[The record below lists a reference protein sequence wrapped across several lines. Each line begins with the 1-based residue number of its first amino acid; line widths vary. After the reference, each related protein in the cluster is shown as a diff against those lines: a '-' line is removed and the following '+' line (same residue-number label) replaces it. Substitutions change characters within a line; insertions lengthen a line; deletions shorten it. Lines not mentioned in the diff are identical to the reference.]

1 MSSSE
6 RRPEVIV
13 DFIFEDGLFFIAV
26 KNIGDAPA
34 HAVSVAFD
42 KKFTGVE
49 GAKEISTLPLFKKI
63 PFLAPQKEITAFLDR
78 SASYFRRRQPAKL
91 RVTIVFKDNSGE
103 THRTVLRHDLGI
115 YKDLG
120 CVRRVKAGLQ
130 TEFKETATPPP
141 H

>member
-1 MSSSE
+1 MSTSE

-13 DFIFEDGLFFIAV
+13 DFLFEDGLFFITV

-34 HAVSVAFD
+34 HAVSVTFD
-42 KKFTGVE
+42 KKFTGLE
-49 GAKEISTLPLFKKI
+49 GAREISALPLFRKI

-91 RVTIVFKDNSGE
+91 RATIVFQDSSGE
-103 THRTVLRHDLGI
+103 TQRTVLRHDLGI

-120 CVRRVKAGLQ
+120 YVRRGKTGPQPSSTGNPVTPAG
-130 TEFKETATPPP
+130 
-141 H
+141 